1 MKKTTALLLGLLLL
15 ISSLTSCG
23 ARKLEE
29 PVELIIANDIHYISP
44 EINGYTVY
52 DIIGETFYHMP
63 RDGKLVNYIVEITD
77 AFLSEVIERKPK
89 ALILAGDLTMDGA
102 VVSHEELVSKL
113 TAVKDAGIDL
123 LIIPGNHDV
132 DSAAVDYSEGTLKET
147 EAVDSAKYIELYEP
161 LMPETVSRDS
171 VSMSYIYQASEKL
184 RVLMLDT
191 NTYGKCYVKDETLK
205 WIEEEL
211 IAAEDK
217 GVSVISVS
225 HQNLYAHNELL
236 SFQYELYNS
245 KKLLELYEKYSVKCN
260 FSAHIHIQSILDD
273 KTVPEV
279 STSSMAITGTHYGE
293 IIYDGTQLNYSAKSV
308 DVASYAASIG
318 STDENLLNFASY
330 ATTHFEETARKQCKS
345 ELTGSIF
352 PDGVIDIMAETYSKI
367 NSAYFEGKP
376 IDESEYRVGI
386 SQWELYTEESFIAK
400 YIMSMLKRSDRDHRQ
415 ITIKLK

>member
-1 MKKTTALLLGLLLL
+1 MKKATALLLCLLLL
-15 ISSLTSCG
+15 ASSLASCG
-23 ARKLEE
+23 ARKLDE

-44 EINGYTVY
+44 EINGYTVE
-52 DIIGETFYHMP
+52 DGTGIHYHMP

-77 AFLSEVIERKPK
+77 AFLAEVIERKPK

-132 DSAAVDYSEGTLKET
+132 DSTAVDYSEETLKAT
-147 EAVDSAKYIELYEP
+147 EAADSAKFIELYEP
-161 LMPETVSRDS
+161 LMPKTVSRDS

-191 NTYGKCYVKDETLK
+191 NTYGKCYAKDETLK

-211 IAAEDK
+211 KAAQDE
-217 GVSVISVS
+217 GISVIAVS
-225 HQNLYAHNELL
+225 HQNLYAHNNLL

-293 IIYDGTQLNYSAKSV
+293 IVYDGRQISYKAKSV
-308 DVASYAASIG
+308 DVASYAANIG

-330 ATTHFEETARKQCKS
+330 AATHFEETARKQCKS
-345 ELTGSIF
+345 EITDSIF
-352 PDGVIDIMAETYSKI
+352 PEGAIDLMAETYAKI

-376 IDESEYRVGI
+376 IDESEYSAGI
-386 SQWELYTEESFIAK
+386 AQWELYVEESYIAK
-400 YIMSMLKRSDRDHRQ
+400 YIMSMLKKPEGGGLE
-415 ITIKLK
+415 ITIKID

>member
-1 MKKTTALLLGLLLL
+1 MKKAIALLICLLVL
-15 ISSLTSCG
+15 ISYLASCG
-23 ARKLEE
+23 PRRLDE

-44 EINGYTVY
+44 EINGYTLEDVS
-52 DIIGETFYHMP
+52 GVQYHMP
-63 RDGKLVNYIVEITD
+63 SDGKLVNYIVEITD
-77 AFLSEVIERKPK
+77 AFIAEVIEMKPK

-102 VVSHEELVSKL
+102 VVSHTELVSKL

-132 DSAAVDYSEGTLKET
+132 DGTAVDYSEEVIKAT
-147 EAVDSAKYIELYEP
+147 EAADSAKYIELYEP

-184 RVLMLDT
+184 RILMLDT
-191 NTYGKCYVKDETLK
+191 NTYGKCYVKDDTLK

-211 IAAEDK
+211 KAAQDE
-217 GVSVISVS
+217 GISVIAVS
-225 HQNLYAHNELL
+225 HQNLYAHNDLL

-279 STSSMAITGTHYGE
+279 STSSMAITGSHYGE
-293 IIYDGTQLNYSAKSV
+293 IVYDGREIRYAAKSV
-308 DVASYAASIG
+308 DVAAYAESIG
-318 STDENLLNFASY
+318 SADENLLNFASY
-330 ATTHFEETARKQCKS
+330 ATAHFEETARRQCKN
-345 ELTGSIF
+345 EITNSIF
-352 PDGVIDIMAETYSKI
+352 PEGVIDLMAETYAKI

-376 IDESEYRVGI
+376 IDKSEYSEGLE
-386 SQWELYTEESFIAK
+386 QWELYIEESFIAK
-400 YIMSMLKRSDRDHRQ
+400 YIMSMLKNPDGGGLE
-415 ITIKLK
+415 ITIKIN